1 MGNFLLLP
9 ALPAI
14 AQHFGVSVP
23 ATQLTIT
30 AYLIAFAVGVLISG
44 PLADRYGRKPL
55 LAGGLLVAAIGSA
68 FALLAPSMEWLVVA
82 RIVQGA
88 GGAVGITVS
97 RATVSDLYRDHDL
110 SRKIATLT
118 MSMVIGTAA
127 APYVGGIIAQS
138 AGWRAAFWLLLAA
151 SLAIALLV
159 WRLLPETRRVD
170 ASANNFTE
178 IWRQSRAVIARP
190 IFLVYVIQAGAV
202 YSLFLVFI
210 SIAPYVMT
218 GTLGLAP
225 SQFGLYYLF
234 LSGGYFIGNY
244 FVSRSTS
251 HASGSSLILL
261 GLGLQCAFAIVALG
275 GVLIG
280 WTAPLFVFGAMFG
293 LSVGQG
299 LALPNITARGVSLA
313 PGFGGVASSLIG
325 FAQIAISAAA
335 VQAMGFAPMGSWT
348 PVLTF
353 CAAVGILAW
362 LIAWV
367 LERRTAGRL
376 ATASQH

>member
-14 AQHFGVSVP
+14 AHHFGVSVP
-23 ATQLTIT
+23 ATQLTVT
-30 AYLIAFAVGVLISG
+30 AYLIAFAVGVLVSG

-55 LAGGLLVAAIGSA
+55 LIGGLLVVTIGSA
-68 FALLAPSMEWLVVA
+68 CALLAPSMGWLVAA

-88 GGAVGITVS
+88 GGAAGITVS

-110 SRKIATLT
+110 SRKIAMLT
-118 MSMVIGTAA
+118 MSMVIGTGA
-127 APYVGGIIAQS
+127 APYVGGVIAQT
-138 AGWRAAFWLLLAA
+138 AGWRAAFWLLLVA

-159 WRLLPETRRVD
+159 WRLLPETRTVD
-170 ASANNFTE
+170 ASTSNFAE

-218 GTLGLAP
+218 GQLGLAP

-251 HASGSSLILL
+251 HARGSSLILL
-261 GLGLQCAFAIVALG
+261 GLGMQCAFAILALG

-293 LSVGQG
+293 LSIGQG

-348 PVLTF
+348 PALTF
-353 CAAVGILAW
+353 CVAVAVVAW
-362 LIAWV
+362 LTAIV
-367 LERRTAGRL
+367 LERRAAGRL
-376 ATASQH
+376 ATAS